1 MSKNGKPLWRVTA
14 EHSKADKSKITRQ
27 YHVVAPEMETTP
39 RGTRSNEYNVR
50 EVCNEKGFFITSTMF
65 LGFVKQLPANTID
78 MSSLPEKDEETPKK
92 KFVKKPFQKRK

>member
-14 EHSKADKSKITRQ
+14 EHTKADKSKITRQ

-50 EVCNEKGFFITSTMF
+50 EVCNEKGFYIQSAMF
-65 LGFVKQLPANTID
+65 LGFVKQLPTNAID
-78 MSSLPEKDEETPKK
+78 ISNLPEKDEDTKPKK
-92 KFVKKPFQKRK
+92 EFKKPFKKRK